1 VLKRD
6 KKVDLDTYG
15 PKISELM
22 RTRMQAAGAAAKK
35 SGDEFLAKSAAEP
48 GAVKLPSGMV
58 YKEVK
63 AGDGPSPKDTD
74 RVKVNYEGRLMD
86 GTVFDSSI
94 QRGTPAEF
102 PLNGV
107 IKCWTEGV
115 QKMKVGGKAKLVCP
129 ADLAY
134 GDRGAGPDIGPG
146 ATLVFD
152 VDL

>member
-1 VLKRD
+1 QKTVYALGLSISRDLGRFAMSAEDLKWLEAGLEDGVLKRD
-6 KKVDLDTYG
+6 KKGDLDTYG

-22 RTRMQAAGAAAKK
+22 RTRMHAPGAAAKNA
-35 SGDEFLAKSAAEP
+35 GDEFLAKSAAEP

-115 QKMKVGGKAKLVCP
+115 QKMK
-129 ADLAY
+129 
-134 GDRGAGPDIGPG
+134 
-146 ATLVFD
+146 
-152 VDL
+152 